1 MSTNTEM
8 DTISEES
15 SDDTQP
21 MINKNSVTSSFQ
33 IREKNIITTKLK
45 LQYIILFRLWILL
58 LVNIL
63 IFGIIYNYN
72 INDKVCTYPDYN
84 THNRTFGYCVI
95 YDNCIIMNISGQEIL
110 TARDR
115 FYLPTT
121 YKLDPAG
128 VSCPLYLEV
137 PGFHTTLHND
147 CDDQGYGCCKEP
159 IHSACAIRMHFKYRE
174 TNKYNVFLYKRNLND
189 HKTNPQYLN
198 IAKEDING
206 TNCPRYSELLYE
218 TCWNRYTPILGIIG
232 IVELLLTV
240 FISCKYINKDEFY
253 EKEIIGKQIDLY

>member
-8 DTISEES
+8 DIISEEP

-33 IREKNIITTKLK
+33 IHQKNISTTKLK
-45 LQYIILFRLWILL
+45 LHYKILFSLWILL
-58 LVNIL
+58 IHIL
-63 IFGIIYNYN
+63 IFGIIYNN
-72 INDKVCTYPDYN
+72 NNNDKVCRYPDYN
-84 THNRTFGYCVI
+84 TNNRILGKCII

-110 TARDR
+110 TARDK

-121 YKLDPAG
+121 YKTDPAG
-128 VSCPLYLEV
+128 TNCPLYWEV
-137 PGFHTTLHND
+137 PGFYTINNN
-147 CDDQGYGCCKEP
+147 CDDEGYGCCIEP
-159 IHSACAIRMHFKYRE
+159 IHSECAIRMRFKYRE
-174 TNKYNVFLYKRNLND
+174 TNKYNVKLYKRNLND

-232 IVELLLTV
+232 IVELLLTI
-240 FISCKYINKDEFY
+240 FISYKYINKDEFY
-253 EKEIIGKQIDLY
+253 EKKIIGKQIDLY